1 VIFQWT
7 ARRTCLIRG
16 TGGRKRSE
24 PAARSNLYKEKN
36 VPRVKRGSKRRQN
49 RKKTLALAKGFF
61 LTKSKLHRSAQEA
74 VEKSLRYGY
83 KGRRLKK
90 RDFRSLWIVRI
101 GAACK
106 AAEISYSKF
115 MSGLKKAGVD
125 LNRKMLAEMAL
136 NDNAAFIGLVEQ
148 AKAALAKA
156 V

>member
-1 VIFQWT
+1 M
-7 ARRTCLIRG
+7 
-16 TGGRKRSE
+16 
-24 PAARSNLYKEKN
+24 
-36 VPRVKRGSKRRQN
+36 PRVKRGSKRRQN

-106 AAEISYSKF
+106 AAEISYSRF
-115 MSGLKKAGVD
+115 MDGLKKAGIE
-125 LNRKMLAEMAL
+125 LNRKVLADMAAT
-136 NDNAAFIGLVEQ
+136 DPEAFNALVGQ
-148 AKAALAKA
+148 AKTALAKA
-156 V
+156 AA